1 MAMKRLLITGGAG
14 FIGSNFIRYI
24 LKKYGSYRITNLD
37 KLTYCGNLENLKD
50 VARNK
55 NYRFVR
61 GDIAD
66 AGLVNKLVKNCD
78 IIINFAA
85 ETHVDRSIKDASSFV
100 KTNVFG
106 THTLLEA
113 ARAGGIKLFCQI
125 STDEVYGSINEGS
138 FREDDPLKPNSPY
151 SATKAGADMLA
162 RSYFITYKLPVVI
175 TRSSNNFG
183 PYQYPEKVIP
193 LFITNALEDKK
204 VPLYA
209 DGMNVRDW
217 LFVIDNCEAIDTVM
231 HKGRAG
237 EIYNIGGGSQ
247 ITNIELT
254 RAILKLLGKGE
265 GLIKYVKD
273 RPGHDR
279 RYALDISKI
288 KRLGWQP
295 RHDFISA
302 LELTIDWYKN
312 NRAWWKR
319 LKCKM

>member
-1 MAMKRLLITGGAG
+1 MRKLLITGGAG
-14 FIGSNFIRYI
+14 FIGSNFIRYM
-24 LKKYGSYRITNLD
+24 LRKYRSYRITNLD
-37 KLTYCGNLENLKD
+37 KLTYCGNLGNLKD
-50 VARNK
+50 ISRNR

-66 AGLVNKLVKNCD
+66 RRIVSKLVRGCD
-78 IIINFAA
+78 AIINFAA
-85 ETHVDRSIKDASSFV
+85 ETHVDRSIKDASGFV

-113 ARAGGIKLFCQI
+113 AKANKVRLFIQI
-125 STDEVYGSINEGS
+125 STDEVYGSINEGA
-138 FREDDPLKPNSPY
+138 FKEDDPLKPNSPY

-162 RSYFITYKLPVVI
+162 RSYFITYKLPVII

-193 LFITNALEDKK
+193 LFITNALDNKK

-247 ITNIELT
+247 ITNLELT

-273 RPGHDR
+273 RPGHDK
-279 RYALDISKI
+279 RYALDITKI

-295 RHDFISA
+295 RHDFMSA
-302 LELTIDWYKN
+302 LELTIDWYRN
-312 NRAWWKR
+312 NKSWWKR
-319 LKCKM
+319 LK